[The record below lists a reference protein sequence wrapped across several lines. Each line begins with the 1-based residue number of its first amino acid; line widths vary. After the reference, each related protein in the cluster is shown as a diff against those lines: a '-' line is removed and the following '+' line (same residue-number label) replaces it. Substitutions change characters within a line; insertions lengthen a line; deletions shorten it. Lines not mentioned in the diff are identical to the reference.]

1 MKRILLVVMTLL
13 VVVGASAQPP
23 RGPHGPR
30 GFRPHPGPRA
40 FKVVELNN
48 DEVAAKFSRS
58 LRLDETTADA
68 FAPVFVEFLNDR
80 AAVKEM
86 FPVTRRPLRRAM
98 MDEQPSEE
106 QMALMKVERAQMM
119 AHRQADFELNKDFK
133 PRFLEVLND
142 RQYHRMMR
150 LLGERGMYVKFERIA
165 DEEKVAETTN
175 RAPEDIAN
183 GIQSID
189 NDKAETTGEW
199 HAINGVALKGQ
210 PTQSGIYVKDGKK
223 VLVR

>member
-23 RGPHGPR
+23 RGSHGPR
-30 GFRPHPGPRA
+30 SFRPHPGPRT

-48 DEVAAKFSRS
+48 DEVAAKFARS

-80 AAVKEM
+80 AAVREM

-98 MDEQPSEE
+98 MNEQPSEE
-106 QMALMKVERAQMM
+106 QMAVMKVERAQMM
-119 AHRQADFELNKDFK
+119 AHRQADFELNKDFR
-133 PRFLEVLND
+133 PRFLEVLNN

-150 LLGERGMYVKFERIA
+150 LLGDRGMYVKFERIA
-165 DEEKVAETTN
+165 DEEKVDETKN

-189 NDKAETTGEW
+189 NDKTETTGEW
-199 HAINGVALKGQ
+199 HAINGVTLKGQ

>member
-48 DEVAAKFSRS
+48 DEVAAKFARS

-68 FAPVFVEFLNDR
+68 FAPVVVEFLNDR
-80 AAVKEM
+80 AAVREM

-106 QMALMKVERAQMM
+106 QMAVMKVERAQMM
-119 AHRQADFELNKDFK
+119 AHRQADFELNKDFR
-133 PRFLEVLND
+133 PRFLEVLNN

-150 LLGERGMYVKFERIA
+150 LLGDRGMYVKFERIA
-165 DEEKVAETTN
+165 DEEKVDETKN

-189 NDKAETTGEW
+189 NDKTETTGEW
-199 HAINGVALKGQ
+199 HAINGVTLKGQ

>member
-30 GFRPHPGPRA
+30 GFRPHPGPRT

-48 DEVAAKFSRS
+48 DEVAAKFARS

-86 FPVTRRPLRRAM
+86 FPVTRRPMRRAM

-106 QMALMKVERAQMM
+106 QIAVMKVERAQMM

-133 PRFLEVLND
+133 PRFLEVLNG

-150 LLGERGMYVKFERIA
+150 LLGDRGMYVRFERIA
-165 DEEKVAETTN
+165 DEEKKAETTN

-183 GIQSID
+183 GIQGID
-189 NDKAETTGEW
+189 NDKAETAGEW